1 MKASPWGGGG
11 TGEPHVVACNGH
23 VNGQTGCLSA
33 TLEPFRPPN
42 PSQDPFGRAARS
54 PSVTQAGGTQTNPTP
69 SGGGGYTKWEG
80 HEQPLP
86 LGGGGGTHSG
96 RDVYLK
102 GNAI

>member
-1 MKASPWGGGG
+1 MGSSDEEARANGRKRATKNVTAASM
-11 TGEPHVVACNGH
+11 EP
-23 VNGQTGCLSA
+23 
-33 TLEPFRPPN
+33 PRP
-42 PSQDPFGRAARS
+42 